1 MTPSPV
7 PSKEEDVPL
16 LSLISPSDI
25 DRNNIACKLCKDEL
39 LKLCLFDLIL
49 DTSSS

>member
-1 MTPSPV
+1 MTSSPV

-25 DRNNIACKLCKDEL
+25 DRNIVCKLCKDEL

-49 DTSSS
+49 DASSS